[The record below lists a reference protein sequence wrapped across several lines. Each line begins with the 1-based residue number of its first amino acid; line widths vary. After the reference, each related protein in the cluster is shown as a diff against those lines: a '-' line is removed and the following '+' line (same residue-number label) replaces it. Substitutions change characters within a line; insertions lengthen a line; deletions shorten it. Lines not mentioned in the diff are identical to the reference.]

1 MPPKLRKMPVPV
13 ARAAHEAMQ
22 RARANATQK
31 QPPAAKPAPAVPPPP
46 VAPPRNIISGGL
58 GGINPAA
65 SPQRT
70 VARET
75 LRQMERERAQTV
87 QSHPHPVVKPAAP
100 PSKSMPKVPTPPQ
113 VRLQPARPTAP
124 PPAPAGLKSLSK
136 SPAAAAGAASAPR
149 QSPGF
154 APAPVLTGAAALGAL
169 AVNLRAAPA
178 DLSADAGML
187 QSSLENLQSSA
198 MLTQIQNDAA
208 QLDAAIN
215 RVLDLLESARAKG
228 YAYQKDLEEIAYGAS
243 SQWQTVSPQVQTAIQ
258 QKSTYLQGR
267 VSPLAGQVQ
276 LLNNAFGNPAAAA
289 NLLRNAQSQTNLLL
303 DEASRAA
310 TDIENLYNDIETDV
324 YQLETR
330 LTQIHW
336 ALDQFGQ
343 ASFKL
348 EKNEDLYMAVAARW
362 DKEGKEDPEGIL
374 YLTNKRLIFER
385 KEKVAT
391 KKVLFITL
399 ASEMVQE
406 VVFAQPLNTIK
417 THKAANKGLFG
428 HQDFIEVTFSDS
440 KLGTLALH
448 LNGQPSEKWNE
459 WLKAAISGTLEQDRA
474 TDSGMALGD
483 LTRTLTAADFLALQA
498 EVNALQDDLML
509 KNLRTELQMLEGEV
523 RTLER
528 KLAGVRARG
537 YVLEKNLEADLQVLL
552 AQWERVET
560 NAQAMLAYQQQQL
573 SGQGEQIRAQLAQL
587 MGMTA
592 NPQAARAPYIAL
604 KSAIASASAQA
615 DAAEDTVLTQF
626 DRYAQEVQAL
636 AAHLD
641 WVDWMLDALATA
653 TFRLLADESGVAAT
667 EAVWLRPGLEPE
679 NGILFLTD
687 KRLLWEDRV
696 ETFECKFQT
705 PLSAILEVRTE
716 PDPNN
721 QAGEYLIFSL
731 GAGAP
736 TASATFDLAADVGA
750 DWLHMIGRARSGDY
764 ATDRSVQ
771 MSEEDLARIRN
782 APTQCANCGAA
793 YTAPLLR
800 GQNEL
805 ICEYCGVAVR
815 L

>member
-22 RARANATQK
+22 RARANAMQK
-31 QPPAAKPAPAVPPPP
+31 QPPAAKPTPAVPQ
-46 VAPPRNIISGGL
+46 RNVISGGL

-87 QSHPHPVVKPAAP
+87 QSHPRPVVKPAAP
-100 PSKSMPKVPTPPQ
+100 PAKSMPKIPTPPQ
-113 VRLQPARPTAP
+113 VRLQPARPAAP
-124 PPAPAGLKSLSK
+124 PAGLKSLSK
-136 SPAAAAGAASAPR
+136 SPAAAAESAPR
-149 QSPGF
+149 QTAGFSP
-154 APAPVLTGAAALGAL
+154 AAALTGAAALGAL

-178 DLSADAGML
+178 DLSADAATL

-198 MLTQIQNDAA
+198 LLTDVQDDAA
-208 QLDAAIN
+208 QLDAALN
-215 RVLDLLESARAKG
+215 RVLDLLESARDKG
-228 YAYQKDLEEIAYGAS
+228 YTYQKDLEEIAYAAS
-243 SQWQTVSPQVQTAIQ
+243 SQWQTISPQVQTAVQ

-267 VSPLAGQVQ
+267 VAPLAGQVQ
-276 LLNNAFGNPAAAA
+276 LLNNTFGNPMAAT
-289 NLLRNAQSQTNLLL
+289 NLLRSAQSQANLLL

-310 TDIENLYNDIETDV
+310 SEIENLYNDLETDA

-336 ALDQFGQ
+336 ALDQLAQ
-343 ASFKL
+343 ASFQL
-348 EKNEDLYMAVAARW
+348 EKNENLYMAVAARW
-362 DKEGKEDPEGIL
+362 DKEGKDDPEGIL

-399 ASEMVQE
+399 ASQLVQE
-406 VVFAQPLNTIK
+406 VAFAQPLNTIK
-417 THKAANKGLFG
+417 AHKAANKGLFG
-428 HQDFIEVTFSDS
+428 HQDFLEITFSEPQ
-440 KLGTLALH
+440 LGTLALH
-448 LNGQPSEKWNE
+448 INGQPSEKWNE
-459 WLKAAISGTLEQDRA
+459 WLKSAISGTLEQDRA
-474 TDSGMALGD
+474 TNSGMALTD
-483 LTRTLTAADFLALQA
+483 LTRTLTAADFLALQT

-523 RTLER
+523 PTLER
-528 KLAGVRARG
+528 KLAAVRARG

-552 AQWERVET
+552 AQWQRVES

-573 SGQGEQIRAQLAQL
+573 SGQSEQIRTQLAQL
-587 MGMTA
+587 MAMTA

-615 DAAEDTVLTQF
+615 DAAEDTVLAQF
-626 DRYAQEVQAL
+626 DRYAQEVQGL

-653 TFRLLADESGVAAT
+653 SFRLLADESGVAAT

-696 ETFECKFQT
+696 ETFECKFQA
-705 PLSAILEVRTE
+705 PLTAILDVRTE

-731 GAGAP
+731 GDGAP
-736 TASATFDLAADVGA
+736 TDSATFDLAADVGA
-750 DWLHMIGRARSGDY
+750 DWLHMVGRARTGDY
-764 ATDRSVQ
+764 AIDRTVQ
-771 MSEEDLARIRN
+771 MSEDELARIRN
-782 APTQCANCGAA
+782 APTQCTNCGAS

-800 GQNEL
+800 GQTEL
-805 ICEYCGVAVR
+805 VCEYCGVAVR

>member
-1 MPPKLRKMPVPV
+1 MPPNLRKMPVPV

-22 RARANATQK
+22 RARANAAQK
-31 QPPAAKPAPAVPPPP
+31 QPPAPAPAAPPPP
-46 VAPPRNIISGGL
+46 APPRNIISGGL

-70 VARET
+70 VARVT
-75 LRQMERERAQTV
+75 LRQMERERAQTA
-87 QSHPHPVVKPAAP
+87 QSHPRPVVKPAAP
-100 PSKSMPKVPTPPQ
+100 PPQSMPKIPTPPQ
-113 VRLQPARPTAP
+113 VRLQPARPAAP
-124 PPAPAGLKSLSK
+124 TELKSLSK
-136 SPAAAAGAASAPR
+136 SPAASAAAAAPR
-149 QSPGF
+149 QTTAF
-154 APAPVLTGAAALGAL
+154 APAAAALTGAAALGAL

-178 DLSADAGML
+178 DLSADAAML
-187 QSSLENLQSSA
+187 QSSLENLQLSA
-198 MLTQIQNDAA
+198 LLTNVQNDAA
-208 QLDAAIN
+208 QLDSTLN
-215 RVLDLLESARAKG
+215 RVLDLLESARNKG
-228 YAYQKDLEEIAYGAS
+228 YAYQKDLEELAYAAA

-258 QKSTYLQGR
+258 QKSANLQAR
-267 VSPLAGQVQ
+267 IAPLAGQVQ

-303 DEASRAA
+303 DESGRAA
-310 TDIENLYNDIETDV
+310 TEIENLYNNIETHA

-336 ALDQFGQ
+336 ALDQLAQ
-343 ASFKL
+343 AGFKL
-348 EKNEDLYMAVAARW
+348 EKGEDLYSAVAARW
-362 DKEGKEDPEGIL
+362 DKEGKDDPEGVL
-374 YLTNKRLIFER
+374 YLTSKRLIFER
-385 KEKVAT
+385 KEKIAT

-399 ASEMVQE
+399 ASELVQE
-406 VVFAQPLNTIK
+406 VAFAQPLNTIK
-417 THKAANKGLFG
+417 AHKAANKGLFG
-428 HQDFIEVTFSDS
+428 HQDFLEITFSEP

-448 LNGQPSEKWNE
+448 LNGQPSEKWNQA
-459 WLKAAISGTLEQDRA
+459 LKAAINGSLEQDRA
-474 TDSGMALGD
+474 TRSGMALGD
-483 LTRTLTAADFLALQA
+483 LTRTLTAADFLALQT

-509 KNLRTELQMLEGEV
+509 KNLRAELQMLEGEV

-528 KLAGVRARG
+528 QLAGVRARG

-552 AQWERVET
+552 AQWERVQS
-560 NAQAMLAYQQQQL
+560 NAQAMLTYQQQQL
-573 SGQGEQIRAQLAQL
+573 SGQSEQIRTQLAQL
-587 MGMTA
+587 MAMTA
-592 NPQAARAPYIAL
+592 NPQAARDPYIAL

-626 DRYAQEVQAL
+626 DRYAQEIQAL

-641 WVDWMLDALATA
+641 WVNWMLDALATA
-653 TFRLLADESGVAAT
+653 SFRLLAGESGVAAT

-696 ETFECKFQT
+696 ETFECKFEV

-750 DWLHMIGRARSGDY
+750 DWLHMVGRARSGDY
-764 ATDRSVQ
+764 AIDRTVQ
-771 MSEEDLARIRN
+771 MSEEELARIRN

-800 GQNEL
+800 GQTEL
-805 ICEYCGVAVR
+805 VCEYCGVAVR